1 VVNPREGY
9 IRALYT
15 LSKSTPPDVWEKF
28 KEALTVYVSDQI
40 EKVIGS
46 APSADIQIAVGY
58 VRYMRE
64 FRDEVKNIDD
74 AIRKMDKE
82 KNRGQQT

>member
-1 VVNPREGY
+1 MNARETY

-15 LSKSTPPDVWEKF
+15 LSKSTPPEVWEKF

-40 EKVIGS
+40 EKTIGS
-46 APSADIQIAVGY
+46 APSQDILIAVGY

-64 FRDEVKNIDD
+64 FRDEVKNID
-74 AIRKMDKE
+74 AVIQKMDKE
-82 KNRGQQT
+82 KR

>member
-1 VVNPREGY
+1 MNPREEY
-9 IRALYT
+9 LRTLYAV
-15 LSKSTPPDVWEKF
+15 SKTVPPEVWEKF
-28 KEALTVYVSDQI
+28 KSALSTYVSDQI

-64 FRDEVKNIDD
+64 FRDEVKNID
-74 AIRKMDKE
+74 AHIQKMDKE
-82 KNRGQQT
+82 KK

>member
-1 VVNPREGY
+1 MNQREAY
-9 IRALYT
+9 LRSLYM

-28 KEALTVYVSDQI
+28 KESLSAYVSDQI

-46 APSADIQIAVGY
+46 APSQDIQIAVGY

-64 FRDEVKNIDD
+64 FREEIKNID
-74 AIRKMDKE
+74 ALVQKMDRE
-82 KNRGQQT
+82 KK

>member
-1 VVNPREGY
+1 MNAREGY
-9 IRALYT
+9 LRALYT
-15 LSKSTPPDVWEKF
+15 VSKNTPPDVWDKF

-46 APSADIQIAVGY
+46 APSQDIQIAVGY

-64 FRDEVKNIDD
+64 FRDEVKDIDN

-82 KNRGQQT
+82 KQRSTT

>member
-1 VVNPREGY
+1 MNAREEY
-9 IRALYT
+9 LRSLYAV
-15 LSKSTPPDVWEKF
+15 SKTTPPEVWVKF
-28 KEALTVYVSDQI
+28 KEALSVYVSDQI

-64 FRDEVKNIDD
+64 FRDEVKNIDEHMK
-74 AIRKMDKE
+74 KMDKE
-82 KNRGQQT
+82 KQRSTT

>member
-1 VVNPREGY
+1 MNAREAY
-9 IRALYT
+9 LRALYT
-15 LSKSTPPDVWEKF
+15 VSKSTPPEVWESF

-46 APSADIQIAVGY
+46 APSQDIQIAVGY

-64 FRDEVKNIDD
+64 FRDEVKGIDD

-82 KNRGQQT
+82 KQRSTT